1 MARIARV
8 VVRGMPHHITQRGN
22 RRQKVFFGKNDYEKY
37 KELMTEWCALA
48 GVEIWAY
55 CLMTNHIH
63 MVAVPEE
70 ADSLARGI
78 GEAHRRYT
86 RMINFRK
93 GWRGY
98 LWQGRFA
105 SFPMD
110 DQYLYAAVRYIELNP
125 VRAGLV
131 EDPLDYK
138 WSSARAH
145 ATGEQDILLTQ
156 TEVLDISNWQEYLQ
170 GELSEE
176 EHEAIRK
183 HENTGRPLGSEKFVT
198 KLEKLLGRVLHPQKG
213 GRPRKAEKE
222 KDKKVKKRRKN

>member
-1 MARIARV
+1 
-8 VVRGMPHHITQRGN
+8 
-22 RRQKVFFGKNDYEKY
+22 VFFGKSDYEKY
-37 KELMTEWCALA
+37 KDLMVEWCALA

-70 ADSLARGI
+70 ADSLSRGI

-110 DQYLYAAVRYIELNP
+110 EQYLYAAVRYIELNP
-125 VRAGLV
+125 VRAGIV
-131 EDPLDYK
+131 ENPLEYE

-145 ATGEQDILLTQ
+145 AQGEQDILLTQ
-156 TEVLDISNWQEYLQ
+156 TEVLDTSKWEEFLQ
-170 GELSEE
+170 GEISEE
-176 EHEAIRK
+176 EYEAIRK
-183 HENTGRPLGSEKFVT
+183 HENTGRPLGSENFIT
-198 KLEKLLGRVLHPQKG
+198 KLEKQLGRILHPQKG
-213 GRPRKAEKE
+213 GRPRKTEKE
-222 KDKKVKKRRKN
+222 TDKKVKKRRKN

>member
-1 MARIARV
+1 M
-8 VVRGMPHHITQRGN
+8 
-22 RRQKVFFGKNDYEKY
+22 FFGKSDYEKY
-37 KELMTEWCALA
+37 KDLMVEWCALA

-70 ADSLARGI
+70 ADSLSRGI

-110 DQYLYAAVRYIELNP
+110 EQYLYAAVRYIELNP
-125 VRAGLV
+125 VRAGIV
-131 EDPLDYK
+131 ENPLEYE

-145 ATGEQDILLTQ
+145 AQGEQDILLTQ
-156 TEVLDISNWQEYLQ
+156 TEVLDTSKWEEFLQ
-170 GELSEE
+170 GEISEE
-176 EHEAIRK
+176 EYEAIRK
-183 HENTGRPLGSEKFVT
+183 HENTGRPLGSENFIT
-198 KLEKLLGRVLHPQKG
+198 KLEKQLGRILHPQKG
-213 GRPRKAEKE
+213 GRPKKAEKN
-222 KDKKVKKRRKN
+222 KKSSKRR